1 MKTRAQFLLMG
12 LLSIA
17 PLFPHESE
25 ARLFAARLGSPIY
38 RFFFAEA
45 PLIAHTIAK

>member
-25 ARLFAARLGSPIY
+25 ARIFAARLI
-38 RFFFAEA
+38 E
-45 PLIAHTIAK
+45 